1 LKVYSNAETLLVSQE
16 LMYDKNSFIIIM
28 TLFILML
35 IINQITYNL
44 GRHNKD
50 VENAEMKS
58 QSTAIQTGIIG
69 LLALL
74 LGFTFN
80 MSLHRY
86 DARSS
91 AVIEEA
97 GAISRVAMQAKLL
110 SGKIREDVFN
120 ELDAYLALRISL
132 SQVDLANPEQ
142 RSAINKKVSKSQAK
156 LIELAQQELEN
167 PKSTLIANGF
177 YQSLSGMIQ
186 IENKRTAMLRLHVP
200 EPVLFLLFCVF
211 VTVGGMLG
219 YNSGLGKKRP
229 AFPTVLLF
237 TLIVL
242 VVFIIID
249 LDRPKRGIIQ
259 VNQDSLH
266 DMIITLNDY
275 KAG

>member
-1 LKVYSNAETLLVSQE
+1 VSQE
-16 LMYDKNSFIIIM
+16 LMYDKNSLIIII

-35 IINQITYNL
+35 IINQIAYTL
-44 GRHNKD
+44 GRRNKD
-50 VENAEMKS
+50 VENAEMKT

-97 GAISRVAMQAKLL
+97 GAINRVAMQAKLL
-110 SGKIREDVFN
+110 PIEIREAVFS
-120 ELDAYLALRISL
+120 ELEVYLTLRISL
-132 SQVDLANPEQ
+132 SQVDLSNPEQ
-142 RSAINKKVSKSQAK
+142 RRNINKKVNKSQAN
-156 LIELAQQELEN
+156 LIELAQKELVN
-167 PKSTLIANGF
+167 PKSLLIANGF
-177 YQSLSGMIQ
+177 YQSLSSMIQ

-200 EPVLFLLFCVF
+200 EPVLFLLFGVF

-229 AFPTVLLF
+229 AFPTILLF

-266 DMIITLNDY
+266 DATVTLQDY

>member
-1 LKVYSNAETLLVSQE
+1 
-16 LMYDKNSFIIIM
+16 
-28 TLFILML
+28 ML
-35 IINQITYNL
+35 IVNQIAYEI
-44 GRHNKD
+44 GRRNKD
-50 VENAEMKS
+50 AENTEMKS

-97 GAISRVAMQAKLL
+97 GAIARVAMQAKLL
-110 SGKIREDVFN
+110 SADIRQEAFK
-120 ELDAYLALRISL
+120 ELDTYLALRISL
-132 SQVDLANPEQ
+132 SQVDLSIPEQ
-142 RSAINKKVSKSQAK
+142 RNALNKKVSLSQTNLIDLAQKEMSQAK
-156 LIELAQQELEN
+156 
-167 PKSTLIANGF
+167 SHYIANGF
-177 YQSLSGMIQ
+177 FQALSNMIQ

-211 VTVGGMLG
+211 ITVGGMLG

-229 AFPTVLLF
+229 AFPTILLF

-259 VNQDSLH
+259 VNQDSLN
-266 DMIITLNDY
+266 DTQIILLDY
-275 KAG
+275 KS

>member
-1 LKVYSNAETLLVSQE
+1 
-16 LMYDKNSFIIIM
+16 MYDKNSLIIII

-35 IINQITYNL
+35 IINQIAYTL
-44 GRHNKD
+44 GRNNKD
-50 VENAEMKS
+50 VENVEMKA

-80 MSLHRY
+80 MSLQRY

-91 AVIEEA
+91 AVIEES
-97 GAISRVAMQAKLL
+97 GAINRVAMQAKLL
-110 SGKIREDVFN
+110 PVEIRNAVFN
-120 ELDAYLALRISL
+120 ELEIYLTLRISL
-132 SQVDLANPEQ
+132 SQIDLSNPEQ
-142 RSAINKKVSKSQAK
+142 RNAINKKVSQSQSN
-156 LIELAQQELEN
+156 LIELAQKELVN
-167 PKSTLIANGF
+167 PKSLLIANGF

-186 IENKRTAMLRLHVP
+186 IENKRTSMLRLHVP
-200 EPVLFLLFCVF
+200 EPVLFLLFSVF

-229 AFPTVLLF
+229 AFPTILLF

-266 DMIITLNDY
+266 DTTITLQDY
-275 KAG
+275 RAY

>member
-1 LKVYSNAETLLVSQE
+1 MSQE
-16 LMYDKNSFIIIM
+16 LMYDKNSIIIII

-35 IINQITYNL
+35 IINQIGYSFGL
-44 GRHNKD
+44 RNKD
-50 VENAEMKS
+50 AENTEMKS
-58 QSTAIQTGIIG
+58 QSTAIQAGILG

-80 MSLHRY
+80 MSLQRY
-86 DARSS
+86 DGRSS

-110 SGKIREDVFN
+110 SGKVKDDVFD
-120 ELDAYLALRISL
+120 ELESYLALRISL
-132 SQVDLANPEQ
+132 SQIDLSNAEQ
-142 RSAINKKVSKSQAK
+142 RMAVNKKVSKSQAK
-156 LIELAQQELEN
+156 LIELAQQELES
-167 PKSTLIANGF
+167 PRSLLIANGF
-177 YQSLSGMIQ
+177 YQSLSSMIQ
-186 IENKRTAMLRLHVP
+186 IENKRSAMLRLHVP
-200 EPVLFLLFCVF
+200 EPVLFLLFSVF

-229 AFPTVLLF
+229 AFPTILLF
-237 TLIVL
+237 TLIIL

-266 DMIITLNDY
+266 DAVMTLQDY
-275 KAG
+275 KTE

>member
-1 LKVYSNAETLLVSQE
+1 
-16 LMYDKNSFIIIM
+16 MYDKNSFIIAI
-28 TLFILML
+28 TLFLLML
-35 IINQITYNL
+35 CVNQLAYVI
-44 GRHNKD
+44 GRRNKD

-80 MSLHRY
+80 MSLQRY
-86 DARSS
+86 DARSN

-97 GAISRVAMQAKLL
+97 GAITRVAMQAKLL
-110 SGKIREDVFN
+110 SDETRIAAFE
-120 ELDAYLALRISL
+120 ELDNYIALRISL
-132 SQVDLANPEQ
+132 STVDLSNPLE
-142 RSAINKKVSKSQAK
+142 RKVLNQQVSQSQGR
-156 LIELAQQELEN
+156 LIELAQKELET
-167 PKSTLIANGF
+167 SRSLVMANGF
-177 YQSLSGMIQ
+177 YQSISSMVQ
-186 IENKRTAMLRLHVP
+186 IENKRTAMLKLHVP
-200 EPVLFLLFCVF
+200 EPVLFLLFGVF
-211 VTVGGMLG
+211 VTAGGMLG

-259 VNQDSLH
+259 VKQDSLH
-266 DMIITLNDY
+266 DTVITIKDY
-275 KAG
+275 QSGIL

>member
-1 LKVYSNAETLLVSQE
+1 MLNYFPSTETLLVSQE
-16 LMYDKNSFIIIM
+16 LMYDKNSLIIII

-35 IINQITYNL
+35 IINQIAYTL
-44 GRHNKD
+44 GRRNKD
-50 VENAEMKS
+50 VENAEMKT

-97 GAISRVAMQAKLL
+97 GAINRVAMQAKLL
-110 SGKIREDVFN
+110 PIEIRELEV
-120 ELDAYLALRISL
+120 YLTLRISL
-132 SQVDLANPEQ
+132 SQVDLSNPEQ
-142 RSAINKKVSKSQAK
+142 RSNINKKVNKSQAN
-156 LIELAQQELEN
+156 LIELAQKELVN
-167 PKSTLIANGF
+167 PKSLLIANGF
-177 YQSLSGMIQ
+177 YQSLSSMIQ

-200 EPVLFLLFCVF
+200 EPVLFLLFGVF

-229 AFPTVLLF
+229 AFPTILLF

-266 DMIITLNDY
+266 DATVTLQDY
-275 KAG
+275 KAGS

>member
-1 LKVYSNAETLLVSQE
+1 MSQE
-16 LMYDKNSFIIIM
+16 LMYDKNSIIIIV

-35 IINQITYNL
+35 IINQIAYEI
-44 GRHNKD
+44 GRRNKD

-110 SGKIREDVFN
+110 STDIKDEVFK
-120 ELDAYLALRISL
+120 ELDIYLALRISL
-132 SQVDLANPEQ
+132 SQIDLSSPEQ
-142 RSAINKKVSKSQAK
+142 RTVINKKVNKSQAH
-156 LIELAQQELEN
+156 LIELAQIAMEN
-167 PKSTLIANGF
+167 PKSQAIANGF
-177 YQSLSGMIQ
+177 FQSLSGMIQ
-186 IENKRTAMLRLHVP
+186 IENKRTAMLKLHVP

-229 AFPTVLLF
+229 AFPTLLLF

-266 DMIITLNDY
+266 DTVITLKDY
-275 KAG
+275 QAE

>member
-1 LKVYSNAETLLVSQE
+1 
-16 LMYDKNSFIIIM
+16 MYDKNSVLIII
-28 TLFILML
+28 TLFIML
-35 IINQITYNL
+35 LIVNQIAYEI
-44 GRHNKD
+44 GRRNKD

-80 MSLHRY
+80 MSLQRY
-86 DARSS
+86 DARSN
-91 AVIEEA
+91 AVIEES
-97 GAISRVAMQAKLL
+97 GAITRVAMQANLL
-110 SGKIREDVFN
+110 SKNVRDSVFE
-120 ELDAYLALRISL
+120 ELDIYLELRIML
-132 SQVDLANPEQ
+132 SQIDLANTEQ
-142 RSAINKKVSKSQAK
+142 RITTNQKVSKSQAR
-156 LIELAQQELEN
+156 LIELAQLELDSN
-167 PKSTLIANGF
+167 QSPAIANGF
-177 YQSLSGMIQ
+177 YQSLSGLIQ

-249 LDRPKRGIIQ
+249 LDRPKRGIIK

-266 DMIITLNDY
+266 DTVSTLNDY
-275 KAG
+275 KSLPR

>member
-1 LKVYSNAETLLVSQE
+1 
-16 LMYDKNSFIIIM
+16 MYDKNSFIIVI

-35 IINQITYNL
+35 IINQIAYMI
-44 GRHNKD
+44 GRRNKD
-50 VENAEMKS
+50 VENAEMKT

-80 MSLHRY
+80 MSLQRY
-86 DARSS
+86 DGRSS

-110 SGKIREDVFN
+110 STDIREDVYK
-120 ELDAYLALRISL
+120 ELDHYLALRISL
-132 SQVDLANPEQ
+132 SQVDLSNPEQ
-142 RSAINKKVSKSQAK
+142 RIEINKKVSKSQGY
-156 LIELAQQELEN
+156 LVELAQKEMASA
-167 PKSTLIANGF
+167 KSYLFANGF
-177 YQSLSGMIQ
+177 YQSLSTMIQ

-200 EPVLFLLFCVF
+200 EPVLFLLFGVF

-249 LDRPKRGIIQ
+249 LDRPKRGVIQ
-259 VNQDSLH
+259 VNQDSLQ
-266 DMIITLNDY
+266 DTMLTIQDYRLSNDN
-275 KAG
+275 

>member
-1 LKVYSNAETLLVSQE
+1 
-16 LMYDKNSFIIIM
+16 MYDKSSIIIIIS
-28 TLFILML
+28 LFVLML
-35 IINQITYNL
+35 IVNQVAFEI
-44 GRHNKD
+44 GKRNKD
-50 VENAEMKS
+50 AENTEMKS

-86 DARSS
+86 DARSN
-91 AVIEEA
+91 AVIEES
-97 GAISRVAMQAKLL
+97 GAIARVAMQAKLM
-110 SGKIREDVFN
+110 SDGVRSEVF
-120 ELDAYLALRISL
+120 EKLEAYLALRISL
-132 SQVDLANPEQ
+132 SQVDLSSPEQ
-142 RSAINKKVSKSQAK
+142 RKALNSEVSKVQGQ
-156 LIELAQQELEN
+156 LIALAQSEMEN
-167 PKSTLIANGF
+167 PKSTNAANGF
-177 YQSLSGMIQ
+177 FQALSNMIQ

-200 EPVLFLLFCVF
+200 EPVLILLFCVF

-249 LDRPKRGIIQ
+249 LDRPKRGIIK
-259 VNQDSLH
+259 VNQDSLN
-266 DMIITLNDY
+266 DTQITLREY
-275 KAG
+275 QGS

>member
-1 LKVYSNAETLLVSQE
+1 
-16 LMYDKNSFIIIM
+16 
-28 TLFILML
+28 ML
-35 IINQITYNL
+35 IINQIAYTL
-44 GRHNKD
+44 GRRNKD
-50 VENAEMKS
+50 VENAEMKT

-97 GAISRVAMQAKLL
+97 GAINRVAMQAKLL
-110 SGKIREDVFN
+110 PIEIS
-120 ELDAYLALRISL
+120 ELEVYLTLRISL
-132 SQVDLANPEQ
+132 SQVDLSNPEQ
-142 RSAINKKVSKSQAK
+142 RSNINKKVNKSQAN
-156 LIELAQQELEN
+156 LIELAQKELVN
-167 PKSTLIANGF
+167 PKSLLIANGF
-177 YQSLSGMIQ
+177 YQSLSSMIQ

-200 EPVLFLLFCVF
+200 EPVLFLLFGVF

-229 AFPTVLLF
+229 AFPTILLF

-266 DMIITLNDY
+266 DATVTLQDY
-275 KAG
+275 KAGS